1 VNNGGYYSLSS
12 ENARKQNLSG
22 RVAMLLGVE
31 DDLSVGPR
39 VLCKKCFRRIERYE
53 TTVKELNSF
62 KELYKA
68 NLPCWRADGEHSR
81 SKRCSS
87 SPGLGIKKSRG
98 VLGPSPSSAGRNVRR
113 SLIQPTAEKENQ
125 TADDSME
132 LCVNPG
138 NVEVVIDYESGRKR
152 RVPKDDVDR
161 KAIKQVVLGEYGYA
175 VNALYS
181 KKVIRDA
188 LLEKVRAAVTSECK
202 DLCSVK
208 TPSLL
213 RNTSPT
219 GLKQFSESAHVAEL
233 AERAPILYLLL
244 SAAVGKP
251 IPQTAG
257 NHDEE
262 NASSSDTDS
271 NKTVPAISMAA
282 SVLLKTRCPQMSA
295 QAYRVSTVLWH
306 SGAKKQVYN
315 RGVKW
320 GLTVGHTSA
329 IQKIEQMGK
338 DHDAKV
344 LKWKMQQE
352 HHRKFHATLET
363 ITECL
368 EEAVDD
374 EALLHA
380 SDSTS
385 ACLSSPESVTD
396 LRQEVKEK
404 LGRHFSEAVY
414 SEVELLIKQTTQEE
428 TVRNTDVSTVK
439 TLIQQSDA
447 KRPEG
452 YQIIGDNVDLMIKV
466 RHQASDKPN
475 KSIHWFHLNAVKDR
489 VKGAGLSDDGPIRL
503 VNDVE
508 HWEILPSS
516 KDNQDLLHDFI
527 PLFAR
532 VISDRIPAFKLF
544 KDVVVRHIPHKYSDV
559 MMQKSDQVPLGLL
572 FKNENANDDMIDI

>member
-1 VNNGGYYSLSS
+1 
-12 ENARKQNLSG
+12 
-22 RVAMLLGVE
+22 
-31 DDLSVGPR
+31 
-39 VLCKKCFRRIERYE
+39 
-53 TTVKELNSF
+53 
-62 KELYKA
+62 
-68 NLPCWRADGEHSR
+68 
-81 SKRCSS
+81 
-87 SPGLGIKKSRG
+87 
-98 VLGPSPSSAGRNVRR
+98 
-113 SLIQPTAEKENQ
+113 
-125 TADDSME
+125 
-132 LCVNPG
+132 
-138 NVEVVIDYESGRKR
+138 
-152 RVPKDDVDR
+152 
-161 KAIKQVVLGEYGYA
+161 
-175 VNALYS
+175 
-181 KKVIRDA
+181 
-188 LLEKVRAAVTSECK
+188 
-202 DLCSVK
+202 
-208 TPSLL
+208 
-213 RNTSPT
+213 
-219 GLKQFSESAHVAEL
+219 
-233 AERAPILYLLL
+233 
-244 SAAVGKP
+244 
-251 IPQTAG
+251 
-257 NHDEE
+257 
-262 NASSSDTDS
+262 
-271 NKTVPAISMAA
+271 
-282 SVLLKTRCPQMSA
+282 
-295 QAYRVSTVLWH
+295 
-306 SGAKKQVYN
+306 
-315 RGVKW
+315 
-320 GLTVGHTSA
+320 
-329 IQKIEQMGK
+329 MGK

-489 VKGAGLSDDGPIRL
+489 VNGAGLSDDGPIRL

-559 MMQKSDQVPLGLL
+559 MMQKSDQVNE
-572 FKNENANDDMIDI
+572 FKNLCYPALYVCQFTAVHVCFCFLLSSVSNF